1 MKYLK
6 ELGYKDIE
14 QILWLDIE
22 TVTAEKELTEDSVYW
37 DAWVQKCA
45 WDDSISTNDEIIK
58 RYKERGA
65 IYKEFAK
72 IVSISYGRV
81 SNGVLKVKNL
91 VGDEKDI
98 LEQLF
103 KDVESFVK
111 RGVRFLGVFSGKQ
124 FDIPFISFRATVND
138 IDIIESFDIGGLAPW
153 NIKHV
158 IDVQDILKGTSSTS
172 LSLNAVCA
180 VFGIPSPKQGEVT
193 GKNVGEMFYEG
204 MLKDISEYNNRDVLA
219 TCNAF
224 CKYVKLPFVEMEI
237 VNSNKEIEVKVE
249 GDLFQRLYQTK
260 DFSEEIKSEFLAR
273 IKTKKMKKAE
283 IPTLKEL
290 LKASYLEKIP
300 LMGAEKKQ
308 LEAINRER
316 EVELEEFFK
325 NNKL

>member
-22 TVTAEKELTEDSVYW
+22 TVAIEKELTEDSIYW

-45 WDDSISTNDEIIK
+45 WDDSISTNEEIIQ
-58 RYKERGA
+58 RYKDRGA

-72 IVSISYGRV
+72 IVSVSYGRV

-98 LEQLF
+98 IEHLF
-103 KDVESFVK
+103 KDVQSFVSK
-111 RGVRFLGVFSGKQ
+111 GVRFLGVFSGKQ
-124 FDIPFISFRATVND
+124 FDIPFISFRAIVND
-138 IDIIESFDIGGLAPW
+138 INPIDSFDIGGIAPW

-193 GKNVGEMFYEG
+193 GKNVGEMFHEG
-204 MLKDISEYNNRDVLA
+204 MLKEISEYNNRDVLA

-224 CKYVKLPFVEMEI
+224 CKYVKLPFVEMEV
-237 VNSNKEIEVKVE
+237 VNAKTEVEVKPEGNLLQQIHFTKHLDGGAKEQLKKILSKNKITKKEKEIVFDLVKASLAEIDTHFGKVKNQAQIDEIINQLKVE
-249 GDLFQRLYQTK
+249 L
-260 DFSEEIKSEFLAR
+260 
-273 IKTKKMKKAE
+273 
-283 IPTLKEL
+283 
-290 LKASYLEKIP
+290 
-300 LMGAEKKQ
+300 
-308 LEAINRER
+308 
-316 EVELEEFFK
+316 
-325 NNKL
+325 

>member
-22 TVTAEKELTEDSVYW
+22 TVTAEKDLTEDSVYW
-37 DAWVQKCA
+37 DAWAQKVA
-45 WDDSISTNDEIIK
+45 WDETVSTNEEIIQ
-58 RYKERGA
+58 RYKDRGA

-72 IVSISYGRV
+72 IVSVSYGRV

-91 VGDEKDI
+91 VGEEKDI
-98 LEQLF
+98 IEHLF
-103 KDVESFVK
+103 KDVQSFVNK
-111 RGVRFLGVFSGKQ
+111 GVKFLGVFSGKQ

-138 IDIIESFDIGGLAPW
+138 IDVIDSFDIGGLAPW

-193 GKNVGEMFYEG
+193 GKNVGEMFHSG
-204 MLKDISEYNNRDVLA
+204 MLSGISEYNNQDVLA

-224 CKYVKLPFVEMEI
+224 CKYVKLPFVKMEV
-237 VNSNKEIEVKVE
+237 VNANKEVEVKVE
-249 GDLFQRLYQTK
+249 GNLLQQLSYTK
-260 DFSEEIKSEFLAR
+260 HLDEGVKEQLKKILSKAKI
-273 IKTKKMKKAE
+273 TKKEKDIIFDLVKASLAE
-283 IPTLKEL
+283 IDVNFGKVKNQVQVDEIITQLKNE
-290 LKASYLEKIP
+290 
-300 LMGAEKKQ
+300 
-308 LEAINRER
+308 IN
-316 EVELEEFFK
+316 
-325 NNKL
+325 